1 MSAASPPDVSVVV
14 VSFNTRD
21 VLRECLQTLVREAG
35 GVRYETIVVDN
46 ASRDGS
52 ADMVEQEFPEATLIR
67 SGVNLGFA
75 AANNRGFAIAKGR
88 YVVALETARMF
99 DNIDG
104 AVMTPEQ
111 YIAFVRSAW
120 SLIGVSGG
128 GK

>member
-1 MSAASPPDVSVVV
+1 MA
-14 VSFNTRD
+14 
-21 VLRECLQTLVREAG
+21 QGEAK
-35 GVRYETIVVDN
+35 RLK
-46 ASRDGS
+46 A
-52 ADMVEQEFPEATLIR
+52 EALTQQ
-67 SGVNLGFA
+67 G
-75 AANNRGFAIAKGR
+75 GR

-128 GK
+128 SGAAVPSAQGGRK